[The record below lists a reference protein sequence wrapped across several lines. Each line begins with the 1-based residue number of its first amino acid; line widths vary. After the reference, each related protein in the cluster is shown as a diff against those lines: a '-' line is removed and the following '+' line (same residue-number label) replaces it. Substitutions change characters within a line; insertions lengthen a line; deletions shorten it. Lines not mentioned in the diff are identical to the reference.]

1 MDAWLLWFNASFWTW
16 LFDLVPWIQAR
27 ANDTESWANQAS
39 QSATTAG
46 LTANAL
52 VWNPSTNYALGQNA
66 ISPTN
71 FQTYRRRVA
80 GVSATDPVSDAT
92 NWTAVAAVPDESVT
106 AAKLAPN
113 SITLLNW
120 SNTNG
125 QLAGTRNLLIN
136 ANFQPQSNQRGYVS
150 GTNTTQANQFT
161 FDRWFIPTSGQN
173 LTFTASGN
181 GNIVTAPASGLTQ
194 VIEGVNIGGGN
205 YVINWTGT
213 ATCTVNGTAR
223 TKGETFTLLAGVN
236 CVVRFSGGTLS
247 QPQLEPGQF
256 ATPFE
261 HRDIGDELRRCQRY
275 YETSYNTGVAPGAV
289 SASTWLTSAQATSN
303 YLNING
309 GFATPKRGSP
319 AFTAYSPGNGAVGFA
334 SVDGVNRA
342 VTVAANEKAF
352 RIRIENIS
360 TTVDQFMTVHWTA
373 SAELTS

>member
-1 MDAWLLWFNASFWTW
+1 M
-16 LFDLVPWIQAR
+16 
-27 ANDTESWANQAS
+27 
-39 QSATTAG
+39 
-46 LTANAL
+46 
-52 VWNPSTNYALGQNA
+52 WNPSTNYALGQNA

-80 GVSATDPVSDAT
+80 GVSATDPASDAT
-92 NWTAVAAVPDESVT
+92 NWAAVAAVPDTSVT

-136 ANFQPQSNQRGYVS
+136 ANFQPQLNQRGYVS

-205 YVINWTGT
+205 YDINWVGT

-223 TKGETFTLLAGVN
+223 TKGETFTLLANVN
-236 CVVRFSGGTLS
+236 CVVRFIGGTVGEV
-247 QPQLEPGQF
+247 QLEPGQF
-256 ATPFE
+256 STPFE
-261 HRDIGDELRRCQRY
+261 HREIGTELRRCQRY
-275 YETSYNTGVAPGAV
+275 YVRLNEVWSNFYAYNSTSCWGKLADLPVTMR
-289 SASTWLTSAQATSN
+289 
-303 YLNING
+303 
-309 GFATPKRGSP
+309 ATPTGGLSNIGHFRPTVGGSFAP
-319 AFTAYSPGNGAVGFA
+319 AFTGGAVDFTSPTSIGTSGGWTGSSGLTGGGGA
-334 SVDGVNRA
+334 IVTNVTSGVGW
-342 VTVAANEKAF
+342 
-352 RIRIENIS
+352 I
-360 TTVDQFMTVHWTA
+360 DA
-373 SAELTS
+373 SAELLNV